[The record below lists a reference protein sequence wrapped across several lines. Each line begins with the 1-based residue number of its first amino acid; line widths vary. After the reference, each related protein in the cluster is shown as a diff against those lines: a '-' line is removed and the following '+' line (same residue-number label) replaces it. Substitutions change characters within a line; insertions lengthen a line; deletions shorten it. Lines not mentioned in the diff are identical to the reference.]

1 MLPCSLG
8 LGLDPLRVQNQLF
21 ELHLGIQGSLG
32 LAFTCLS
39 VALRCLLVDWGMLG
53 LRVATFGMFGW
64 FSYAVG
70 RAEAYVG
77 KNHQG
82 NHQGNHREGTFK
94 EDG

>member
-1 MLPCSLG
+1 MNLSSIKFYG
-8 LGLDPLRVQNQLF
+8 RSGNSASN
-21 ELHLGIQGSLG
+21 G
-32 LAFTCLS
+32 AFSRAYTRS
-39 VALRCLLVDWGMLG
+39 SSSSSSGVMDGPCLLVDWGMLG

-82 NHQGNHREGTFK
+82 NHKGNHREGTFK